1 MFARKAFSLAAH
13 LSVAS
18 YHVTFVREV
27 SSLAVHLSVTSYHVT
42 CLMISVL
49 TGKLRSLLIT
59 LRESCGNIGD
69 STVELL
75 ISLPDVTVIIAFQP

>member
-13 LSVAS
+13 VSVAS

-49 TGKLRSLLIT
+49 TGKLRSLLVHYENHAAI
-59 LRESCGNIGD
+59 L
-69 STVELL
+69 
-75 ISLPDVTVIIAFQP
+75 VIAQSDL